1 LADKQLNGNWGEE
14 GMKQDMVS
22 NRCRELFSDV
32 SGPILITS
40 EQNIFYVTG
49 FATEARRP
57 TQIGLTCAILTDEA
71 LLLLCPENWVDIV
84 KTQVETT
91 TVCVVGYKGAAPE
104 LAAAIEK
111 YLGSARILGFE
122 KDGMELSL
130 YLALMERYKEAKWQD
145 VSPALKRARLVKK
158 PEEIMALRQSAKLAS
173 AAMEHAKTLLKPGKE
188 EYQVVAELE
197 YFMRKNGSQGVPF
210 TMKVLA
216 GDNAIKTINLP
227 GKNQIV
233 EGDIV
238 LLDFGAIVQNY
249 ASDWARSF
257 AIGKASAQQQE
268 LYDLVWKIER
278 SCIEMIRPGVKLA
291 SLMDKA
297 MEIAQESRFAQYF
310 NSYLGHSIGISS
322 QEWPFIV
329 PGVEGTLEENMVI
342 TIEPGVY
349 VPGVG
354 GVRIEDEILVTN
366 TGHEI
371 LTGLQKEEFVLEI

>member
-1 LADKQLNGNWGEE
+1 
-14 GMKQDMVS
+14 MKQDMVS
-22 NRCRELFSDV
+22 NRWRELFSDV

-158 PEEIMALRQSAKLAS
+158 PEEIMALRQAAKLAS

-249 ASDWARSF
+249 ASDWTRSF

-310 NSYLGHSIGISS
+310 NPYLGHSIGISS